1 VLAAIRNAEKD
12 EKIQVN
18 ILLHCAGLKVIEIY
32 DQFTWAN
39 AKHKL
44 RVKQLFEKIES
55 YCNPR
60 KNVVLESHRFWITN
74 PDEYTSFNSFL
85 TEF

>member
-1 VLAAIRNAEKD
+1 VLTAIRNAEKD
-12 EKIQVN
+12 ERIQVN
-18 ILLHCAGLKVIEIY
+18 ILLHCVGPKVIEIY

-39 AKHKL
+39 AEHILK
-44 RVKQLFEKIES
+44 VKQLFDKIEN

-60 KNVVLESHRFWITN
+60 KNEVLESHRFWVTN
-74 PDEYTSFNSFL
+74 PDEYTSFDSFL